1 MSKKKILIQASHVI
15 YDASGQPMSPGF
27 VYSVT
32 DDEIID
38 GYIKQ
43 GFASLET
50 SVSESEVKEEPK
62 KPVINKNSKTQET
75 ESTLTPQE
83 NN

>member
-1 MSKKKILIQASHVI
+1 LI
-15 YDASGQPMSPGF
+15 
-27 VYSVT
+27 
-32 DDEIID
+32 
-38 GYIKQ
+38 YIKQ

-75 ESTLTPQE
+75 ESTLNPQE